1 MAGRKEI
8 ITFKVD
14 ESLAA
19 AMQGIPNRSAFIR
32 SAILAA
38 LNGVC
43 PLCQGTGIL
52 TADQKKH
59 WTSFTASHDLVECD
73 QCHSMHIVCPSDNNS
88 HPSVVHKSQQAEYQQ
103 PSVSSTV
110 EKTEIG
116 SKF

>member
-59 WTSFTASHDLVECD
+59 WTHFTRSHDLVECD
-73 QCHSMHIVCPSDNNS
+73 QCHSMHVVCPADNGS
-88 HPSVVHKSQQAEYQQ
+88 KATDVHESQQPEYQT
-103 PSVSSTV
+103 SSISKAV
-110 EKTEIG
+110 ENTEIG
-116 SKF
+116 NRF